1 MKKSTDSLVPF
12 SAPMPTTS
20 PSGIGTYLPTT
31 MRSSTYPTSRLSPNF
46 EPADQLEA
54 VKDSDR
60 FLGTVAGAKLKLI
73 HDQIQHLREQA
84 KMIIF
89 TAERD
94 AKLHR
99 ASCSFEKRTGHTYY
113 LYMRVGQELYFS
125 ILSPEDWGGDPPQK
139 FMGAY
144 RLEID
149 MSWTALDNDSKE
161 D

>member
-1 MKKSTDSLVPF
+1 MKKPTDSLVPF

-20 PSGIGTYLPTT
+20 PSGAGTYLPTT

-46 EPADQLEA
+46 EPVDQLEA

-60 FLGTVAGAKLKLI
+60 FLGTVADAKLKLI
-73 HDQIQHLREQA
+73 HDQIQYLREQA

-89 TAERD
+89 SAERD
-94 AKLHR
+94 MKLHR

-113 LYMRVGQELYFS
+113 LYMRVEQELYFS
-125 ILSPEDWGGDPPQK
+125 ILSPEDWGGKPPHE

-144 RLEID
+144 RLEGD
-149 MSWTALDNDSKE
+149 MSWTSISQDVAKE
-161 D
+161 